1 MFYTGLAH
9 TEASWLEANFLQ
21 HFLGGL
27 EVAAGYVPDVA
38 CGKTSPTGTTDIGA
52 TVPFTLALSV
62 DGPAK
67 FGAIMPG
74 VTAEYVTSVAAKV
87 TSTAGEATLAVADP
101 STTAPGK
108 LVNGTYVLESP
119 LQVRAVNAATPNSA
133 FAPVAGAPSTLLTY
147 PRAISSDSVTLAFKQ
162 PVASSETLRA
172 GNYGKSLT
180 FTLSTTTP

>member
-1 MFYTGLAH
+1 M
-9 TEASWLEANFLQ
+9 EANFLQ

-27 EVAAGYVPDVA
+27 EVAAGYVSDVA
-38 CGKTSPTGTTDIGA
+38 CGKTSPTGTSDVGA

-62 DGPAK
+62 EGPARL
-67 FGAIMPG
+67 GPINPG

-101 STTAPGK
+101 SSTAPGK

-119 LQVRAVNAATPNSA
+119 LQVRATNGANPSTA
-133 FAPVAGAPSTLLTY
+133 FAPVAGSSAPLTLLTY
-147 PRAISSDSVTLAFKQ
+147 PRAISSDQVTLAFKQ
-162 PVASSETLRA
+162 PVAATETLRA